1 MILKELADQ
10 VRAEIRSLMTEQD
23 RFLQTYQRLC
33 VHYGGPKWQKEG
45 IEMVFHHVRREI
57 IPIMEEAGMDPKA
70 VQALCASAERLL
82 MNG

>member
-1 MILKELADQ
+1 MITQELTDQ
-10 VRAEIRSLMTEQD
+10 VRTQVKRLKEVQEQ
-23 RFLQTYQRLC
+23 FLQTYKSYC
-33 VHYGGPKWQKEG
+33 AHFGGPEWRRAE
-45 IEMVFHHVRREI
+45 IEMVFHRVRREI